1 MIFSA
6 LINEIMVRLKIYFR
20 EKENS
25 VALISDVHSRV
36 DVFTYL
42 AVFAGLILNKYW
54 IFIDSVFIFNLS
66 LHC

>member
-36 DVFTYL
+36 DVFTSL
-42 AVFAGLILNKYW
+42 AVFARLILNKYW
-54 IFIDSVFIFNLS
+54 IFIDSVFIF
-66 LHC
+66 